1 MELNMKCPFCGG
13 TTEKLVE
20 SVKINFRK
28 EEFKIHKQFYKCN
41 ECKERF
47 TTDELDNVN
56 IKQVYNQYRE
66 KYNIPFPEQL
76 IKARESYGL
85 SAAKMAEVLGFGTN
99 IYRNYEN
106 GEVPNQS
113 NGTLLNIAMHPEE
126 FLKIVESKQ
135 SLFTKKQFDKVVHH
149 IGKTIDTIDTNSS
162 LKKLLWNDKKTPDEL
177 SGYSIPSFEKFANIV
192 LFYLEANENIFK
204 VKMNKLL
211 YYTDFLHF
219 KRFGQSISGYMY
231 QAIQMGPVPYRY
243 DAIYDLLT
251 YENYIDFVFAEVSST
266 QVDKPVALK
275 SYDKALF
282 NPSELEVLDEIF
294 KRFNKI
300 NTGELI
306 ELSHKEKGWIE
317 ENKSKGMISYQ
328 KYGYELS
335 ID

>member
-1 MELNMKCPFCGG
+1 MKCAFCGG
-13 TTEKLVE
+13 NALQMVE
-20 SVKINFRK
+20 TVKISYRK
-28 EEFKIHKQFYKCN
+28 EDFKVHKQFYKCQD
-41 ECKERF
+41 CKEQF

-99 IYRNYEN
+99 IYRNYET
-106 GEVPNQS
+106 GEVPNLS

-126 FLKIVESKQ
+126 FLKIVESKE
-135 SLFTKKQFDKVVHH
+135 SLFTKNQFDKVVHH
-149 IGKTIDTIDTNSS
+149 IEKTIDTIDNHNS
-162 LKKLLWNDKKTPDEL
+162 LKKLLWDDKKIPNEF

-231 QAIQMGPVPYRY
+231 QAIKMGPVPFRY

-251 YENYIDFVFAEVSST
+251 YENFIDFIFAEVNSS
-266 QVDKPVALK
+266 QIDKPVPLK
-275 SYDKALF
+275 KFDKVLF
-282 NPSELEVLDEIF
+282 KQSELEVMGEIF

-306 ELSHKEKGWIE
+306 ELSHNEKGWIE
-317 ENKSKGMISYQ
+317 ENKKKGKISYQ
-328 KYGYELS
+328 KYGYDLS
-335 ID
+335 IN

>member
-1 MELNMKCPFCGG
+1 MKCAFCSGNA
-13 TTEKLVE
+13 LLMVE
-20 SVKINFRK
+20 TIKISYRK
-28 EEFKIHKQFYKCN
+28 EDFKVHKQFYKCADCN
-41 ECKERF
+41 EQF

-113 NGTLLNIAMHPEE
+113 NGTLLNIAMQPEE
-126 FLKIVESKQ
+126 FLKIVESKE
-135 SLFTKKQFDKVVHH
+135 SLFTKKQFDKIVHH
-149 IGKTIDTIDTNSS
+149 ISKTIDTTDNHNS
-162 LKKLLWNDKKTPDEL
+162 LKKLLWNDKKTPNEL
-177 SGYSIPSFEKFANIV
+177 SGYAMPSFEKFANIV

-211 YYTDFLHF
+211 FYSDFLHF

-231 QAIQMGPVPYRY
+231 QAIQMGPVPFRY

-251 YENYIDFVFAEVSST
+251 YEDFIAFVFTEVNSS
-266 QVDKPVALK
+266 QVDKPVPLK
-275 SYDKALF
+275 KFDEELF
-282 NPSELEVLDEIF
+282 KPSELEVLDEIF
-294 KRFNKI
+294 KRFNKM
-300 NTGELI
+300 NTAELI
-306 ELSHKEKGWIE
+306 ELSHNEKGWID
-317 ENKSKGMISYQ
+317 ENKKKGLISYQ

-335 ID
+335 IN

>member
-1 MELNMKCPFCGG
+1 MKCAFCGG
-13 TTEKLVE
+13 NALQMLETI
-20 SVKINFRK
+20 KINYRK
-28 EEFKIHKQFYKCN
+28 EDFKVHKKYYKCQD
-41 ECKERF
+41 CKQQF

-85 SAAKMAEVLGFGTN
+85 SAVKMAEVLGFGTN

-113 NGTLLNIAMHPEE
+113 NGTLLNIAMQPTE
-126 FLKIVESKQ
+126 FLKIVETKD
-135 SLFTKKQFDKVVHH
+135 SLFTKKLFDKVVHH
-149 IGKTIDTIDTNSS
+149 IEKAVETINNSNY
-162 LKKLLWNDKKTPDEL
+162 LKKLLWDDKITPNEL

-219 KRFGQSISGYMY
+219 KRFGHSISGYMY
-231 QAIQMGPVPYRY
+231 QAIQMGPVPFRY

-251 YENYIDFVFAEVSST
+251 YENFIDFVFAEVKSS
-266 QVDKPVALK
+266 QVVKPVALK
-275 SYDKALF
+275 KFDKTLF
-282 NPSELEVLDEIF
+282 KPSELEVMDEIF

-306 ELSHKEKGWIE
+306 ELSHNEKGWIE
-317 ENKSKGMISYQ
+317 ENKKKGLISYQ

-335 ID
+335 IN

>member
-1 MELNMKCPFCGG
+1 MK
-13 TTEKLVE
+13 
-20 SVKINFRK
+20 
-28 EEFKIHKQFYKCN
+28 
-41 ECKERF
+41 
-47 TTDELDNVN
+47 
-56 IKQVYNQYRE
+56 
-66 KYNIPFPEQL
+66 
-76 IKARESYGL
+76 
-85 SAAKMAEVLGFGTN
+85 
-99 IYRNYEN
+99 
-106 GEVPNQS
+106 
-113 NGTLLNIAMHPEE
+113 
-126 FLKIVESKQ
+126 
-135 SLFTKKQFDKVVHH
+135 
-149 IGKTIDTIDTNSS
+149 
-162 LKKLLWNDKKTPDEL
+162 
-177 SGYSIPSFEKFANIV
+177 
-192 LFYLEANENIFK
+192 NIFK

-251 YENYIDFVFAEVSST
+251 YENYIDFVFAEVNGT

-275 SYDKALF
+275 SFDKALF

-306 ELSHKEKGWIE
+306 ELSHNEKGWIE

-335 ID
+335 INWNESARARFFVCMASFVTSPQPLSFLRRGERIFVVVC

>member
-1 MELNMKCPFCGG
+1 MKCAFCCGNA
-13 TTEKLVE
+13 LQMVE
-20 SVKINFRK
+20 LIKISYRK
-28 EEFKIHKQFYKCN
+28 EDFKVHKKYYKCQN
-41 ECKERF
+41 CKEQF

-56 IKQVYNQYRE
+56 INQVYDQYRE

-85 SAAKMAEVLGFGTN
+85 SAAKMAGVLGFGTN

-106 GEVPNQS
+106 GEVPNLS
-113 NGTLLNIAMHPEE
+113 NGTLLNIAMQPKE
-126 FLKIVESKQ
+126 FLKIVESKD
-135 SLFTKKQFDKVVHH
+135 SLFTKRQFE
-149 IGKTIDTIDTNSS
+149 KTIQNIEKLVLADDNTNY
-162 LKKLLWNDKKTPDEL
+162 LKKLLWDDRKTPNEL
-177 SGYSIPSFEKFANIV
+177 SGYSMPSFEKFANIV

-219 KRFGQSISGYMY
+219 KRFGHSISGYMY
-231 QAIQMGPVPYRY
+231 QAVQMGPVPFRY

-251 YENYIDFVFAEVSST
+251 YENFIDFVFADVKSS
-266 QVDKPVALK
+266 QVDKPVPLK
-275 SYDKALF
+275 KFDKTLF
-282 NPSELEVLDEIF
+282 TPGEIEVMDEIF

-306 ELSHKEKGWIE
+306 ELSHNEKGWIE
-317 ENKSKGMISYQ
+317 ENKKKGLISYQ

-335 ID
+335 IN